1 MHADTSSEPP
11 VKLRD
16 LSNAMRKLGS
26 AVLDMQPRLAQ
37 LSDTR
42 GAALALTTARGE
54 IVSMNQSAAALFG
67 YASGDLV
74 GKRLADLAHEDDRTN
89 VEAQLSGGAGVP
101 FRSFDVMLAGR
112 SGHRMTLHVY
122 QQTIDSSDAAA
133 PLRLMVFAQ
142 PLATDQPMLSNAP
155 KTGEA
160 VMSATHENRDAHAQ
174 AVWLTMGQ
182 QHERER
188 FAAELHDGIGQA
200 LTLVK
205 LMVEDASM
213 HLRRGQADETARLLD
228 ATVLQVRDTIGE
240 LRQICGELWPL
251 SLVRL
256 GLPAALTTLCRRVE
270 QSVGALSVRFASA
283 VDDDEVPDHLKADI
297 FRVVQEA
304 LNNIVKHALA
314 TEIHIDLR
322 RDASHLILSIRDDG
336 SGYDTRPLRSDEAR
350 SNGLGLIGLQHRIE
364 AQGGTFSMN
373 TTRSGG
379 TEVSARWPL

>member
-1 MHADTSSEPP
+1 MHANTSSEPP

-42 GAALALTTARGE
+42 GAALALVTSRGA
-54 IVSMNQSAAALFG
+54 IMSMNQSAAALFG
-67 YASGDLV
+67 YASGELV
-74 GKRLADLAHEDDRTN
+74 GKRLADLAHEDDRAE
-89 VEAQLSGGAGVP
+89 VEAQLYGGAHAP
-101 FRSFDVMLAGR
+101 FRSFDVILAGR
-112 SGHRMTLHVY
+112 SGHRMTVHVY
-122 QQTIDSSDAAA
+122 EQIIDSDGAGT

-142 PLATDQPMLSNAP
+142 PLATARQTLSGAP
-155 KTGEA
+155 TEGDGDI
-160 VMSATHENRDAHAQ
+160 SASRESHDAHTQ

-213 HLRRGQADETARLLD
+213 HLRRGQAEETARLLE

-270 QSVGALSVRFASA
+270 QSVGSLNVRFASA
-283 VDDDEVPDHLKADI
+283 VEDDQVPDHLKADI

-314 TEIHIDLR
+314 SEIHIDLR
-322 RDASHLILSIRDDG
+322 RDASHLILSICDDG
-336 SGYDTRPLRSDEAR
+336 SGYDTRPLRSDDAR

-364 AQGGTFSMN
+364 AQGGTFSMS